1 MSTRSVEIVFFSGCP
16 NADQARNNVREAL
29 EIAGRPSNWSE
40 WDQASNTVP
49 SRYRGLPSPTVLVDG
64 DDVAGPTP
72 STEGDFSCR
81 AGGAPDVDA
90 VVAALEKEQ
99 E

>member
-1 MSTRSVEIVFFSGCP
+1 MSQSSVEIVYFSGCP
-16 NADQARNNVREAL
+16 HADEARRNVRKAL
-29 EIAGRPSNWSE
+29 EMEDRDAAWSE
-40 WDQASNTVP
+40 WDQASSTVP
-49 SRYRGLPSPTVLVDG
+49 SRYRGLPSPTVLIDG
-64 DDVAGPTP
+64 KDVAGPTP

-90 VVAALEKEQ
+90 VVAALRNEQ

>member
-1 MSTRSVEIVFFSGCP
+1 MSKRSVEIVYFSGCP
-16 NADQARNNVREAL
+16 NADEARSSVRKAL
-29 EIAGRPSNWSE
+29 EITGRPSNWSE
-40 WDQASNTVP
+40 WDQASNTAP
-49 SRYRGLPSPTVLVDG
+49 SRYRGCPSPTVLVDG

-90 VVAALEKEQ
+90 IVAALEKER